1 MLWVPCEIVKLRLTG
16 VAALNDVLPAWS
28 ASTVHVPMLVMVRLP
43 PAREQF
49 PDVAAA
55 MASVTVNP
63 ELAVADTP
71 KDTGR
76 IARLASAA
84 KVIVCEAFCTVS
96 VNDCIELPAPL
107 VAVKVKG

>member
-1 MLWVPCEIVKLRLTG
+1 
-16 VAALNDVLPAWS
+16 
-28 ASTVHVPMLVMVRLP
+28 MLVMVRLP

-49 PDVAAA
+49 PDVGAA

-76 IARLASAA
+76 MTRLAMAL
-84 KVIVCEAFCTVS
+84 KVMVCEAFCTVS
-96 VNDCIELPAPL
+96 VKDCIELPPAL
-107 VAVKVKG
+107 VAVKFKG